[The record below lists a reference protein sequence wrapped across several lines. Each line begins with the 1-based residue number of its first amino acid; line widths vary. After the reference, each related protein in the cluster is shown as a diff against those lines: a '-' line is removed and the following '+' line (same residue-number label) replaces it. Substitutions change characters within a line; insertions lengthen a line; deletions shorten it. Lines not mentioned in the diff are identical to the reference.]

1 MKAKKN
7 KAARVDRGARE
18 ARGMGSSSGKGAA
31 AMPAPS
37 APASP
42 SAPPALRWEGLANP
56 EQPVRADKYLADEL
70 GLMTRSQ
77 LKARAARLFRN
88 GREVKFSCKLT
99 RGDALRLEWTEA
111 PSEEF
116 VAEELPLDLIYRDDD
131 VYVIDKPQ
139 GMVTHPAAGNW
150 SGTLANGVL
159 WLETLGASS
168 ALQEGDLRT
177 PPPRAGIVHRLD
189 KDTSGVIIVAR
200 TARAHEFLSRQFRD
214 RAAHKE
220 YFAIVRGAPKAE
232 RGRIDT
238 WLARSPRDR
247 KKFAVSHEGRGKHAL
262 TLYRVRRVWRID
274 ARAGRESGAPS
285 VYSLLALYPRTG
297 RTHQLRVH
305 CAHIGCPILGDPL
318 YSKQDPHFLD
328 ATLMLH
334 AHRLSISLPSKPTEA
349 TIFVA
354 PIPQRFRH
362 IAALLRLRSI
372 PD

>member
-1 MKAKKN
+1 MKRKN
-7 KAARVDRGARE
+7 SGKPRTDRGV
-18 ARGMGSSSGKGAA
+18 G
-31 AMPAPS
+31 APS
-37 APASP
+37 AKGAS
-42 SAPPALRWEGLANP
+42 SLAPPTAASMMHWEGFATP
-56 EQPVRADKYLADEL
+56 EQPIRADKYLADEL

-77 LKARAARLFRN
+77 LKARGARLYRD
-88 GREVKFSCKLT
+88 GREIKLSCKLK

-111 PSEEF
+111 PSEEI
-116 VAEELPLDLIYRDDD
+116 VAEEIPLKLIYQDND

-159 WLETLGASS
+159 WLETHGASS
-168 ALQEGDLRT
+168 VLQKGEPRA

-200 TARAHEFLSRQFRD
+200 TAQAHEFLSRQFRD
-214 RAAHKE
+214 RLAHKE
-220 YFAIVRGAPKAE
+220 YFAIVRGVPKTE

-247 KKFAVSHEGRGKHAL
+247 KKFAVSPEGRGKHAL

-274 ARAGRESGAPS
+274 ADADRERGAPV

-305 CAHIGCPILGDPL
+305 CAHLGCPILGDPL
-318 YSKQDPHFLD
+318 YSKRDSLFPD
-328 ATLMLH
+328 VTLMLH
-334 AHRLSISLPSKPTEA
+334 AHRLRISLPSSPLEIST
-349 TIFVA
+349 FVA
-354 PIPQRFRH
+354 PIPQRFRQV
-362 IAALLRLRSI
+362 AAFLRLRAISDERGSA
-372 PD
+372 PC

>member
-1 MKAKKN
+1 MKAKNSRKPRGDRDED
-7 KAARVDRGARE
+7 AIAR
-18 ARGMGSSSGKGAA
+18 K
-31 AMPAPS
+31 S
-37 APASP
+37 APTSASLP
-42 SAPPALRWEGLANP
+42 ILRWEGVANP
-56 EQPVRADKYLADEL
+56 SEPLRADKYLADEL

-77 LKARAARLFRN
+77 LKARNARLFRD
-88 GREVKFSCKLT
+88 GREVKLSCKLT

-111 PSEEF
+111 PSVEI
-116 VAEELPLDLIYRDDD
+116 VAEELPLDLIYRDND

-159 WLETLGASS
+159 WLETLDASS
-168 ALQEGDLRT
+168 SLQDKGLRAL
-177 PPPRAGIVHRLD
+177 PPRAGIVHRLD

-200 TARAHEFLSRQFRD
+200 TAQAHEFLSRQFRE
-214 RAAHKE
+214 RLAHKE
-220 YFAIVRGAPKAE
+220 YFAIVRGAPKTE

-247 KKFAVSHEGRGKHAL
+247 KKFAVSLEGRGKHAL
-262 TLYRVRRVWRID
+262 TLYRVRRVWRIE
-274 ARAGRESGAPS
+274 AGPGSKGGAPS
-285 VYSLLALYPRTG
+285 LYSLLALYPRTG

-318 YSKQDPHFLD
+318 YSKRDVRFPD

-334 AHRLSISLPSKPTEA
+334 AHRLSISLPSTPMEA
-349 TIFVA
+349 SIFVA
-354 PIPQRFRH
+354 PIPRRFRRM
-362 IAALLRLRSI
+362 AALLRSRSI